1 MEVNMLDFTNT
12 TNDWNFETV
21 KEPVMRPNGQVMENI
36 YNLVRTDTDEVLHTH
51 NNSYTILS
59 HDDAV
64 NAAYDAVKEADI
76 SQDFSVDIKCM
87 DSGRKLKGTIL
98 FNDLTIE
105 PQEGD
110 HVKLRMDFFN
120 SYDASWAYA
129 NQLAGLRLVCTNG
142 MVSPQAIAKVWARH
156 TANINVQASVS
167 QIAQGMDTFLHN
179 KEQWQQWMKVKVSR
193 DQAEALFKD
202 TVVKRRTKATDE
214 RYNAKQLEVLLG
226 QLDTEFSTLGKN
238 KWALYNCLT
247 HWSSHTEASKTP
259 EIAQRSREAK
269 VASAMNSKQWLAIA

>member
-1 MEVNMLDFTNT
+1 MLDFTNT

-21 KEPVMRPNGQVMENI
+21 KEPVMRPNGQIMENI

>member
-1 MEVNMLDFTNT
+1 MLDFTNT
-12 TNDWNFETV
+12 TNEWNFETV
-21 KEPVMRPNGQVMENI
+21 KEPVMRPNGQIMENI

-105 PQEGD
+105 PQKGD

-167 QIAQGMDTFLHN
+167 QIAQGMDTFFHN

-269 VASAMNSKQWLAIA
+269 VANAMNSKQWLAIA

>member
-1 MEVNMLDFTNT
+1 
-12 TNDWNFETV
+12 
-21 KEPVMRPNGQVMENI
+21 
-36 YNLVRTDTDEVLHTH
+36 
-51 NNSYTILS
+51 
-59 HDDAV
+59 
-64 NAAYDAVKEADI
+64 
-76 SQDFSVDIKCM
+76 
-87 DSGRKLKGTIL
+87 
-98 FNDLTIE
+98 
-105 PQEGD
+105 
-110 HVKLRMDFFN
+110 
-120 SYDASWAYA
+120 
-129 NQLAGLRLVCTNG
+129 
-142 MVSPQAIAKVWARH
+142 
-156 TANINVQASVS
+156 
-167 QIAQGMDTFLHN
+167 
-179 KEQWQQWMKVKVSR
+179 MKVKVSR

>member
-1 MEVNMLDFTNT
+1 MLDFTNT

-167 QIAQGMDTFLHN
+167 QIAQGMETFFHN
-179 KEQWQQWMKVKVSR
+179 KEQWQEWMKVKVSR

>member
-1 MEVNMLDFTNT
+1 MLDFTNT

-21 KEPVMRPNGQVMENI
+21 KEPVMRPNGQIMENI

-51 NNSYTILS
+51 NNSYTVLS

-105 PQEGD
+105 PQKGD

-167 QIAQGMDTFLHN
+167 QIAQGMDTFFHN

-193 DQAEALFKD
+193 NQAEALFKA
-202 TVVKRRTKATDE
+202 TVVKRRQKATDE
-214 RYNAKQLEVLLG
+214 RHNAKQLEVLLG
-226 QLDTEFSTLGKN
+226 QLDNEFSTLGKN

-269 VASAMNSKQWLAIA
+269 VASAMNSKEWFAIA